1 MAFESNNYLHMKIPA
16 IKKLVENYNLAQL
29 QDAETAILEE
39 QKPAIEVEGD
49 DEGEQLTHILAS
61 LYIKD
66 KMENHGTAFNQALRD
81 FSQRVRNS
89 IG

>member
-1 MAFESNNYLHMKIPA
+1 MKIPA
-16 IKKLVENYNLAQL
+16 IKKLVESHNLAQL
-29 QDAETAILEE
+29 QEAEAALMEE
-39 QKPAIEVEGD
+39 QKPAIDIEGD

-61 LYIKD
+61 IYIKD
-66 KMENHGTAFNQALRD
+66 KMDNHGTPFNQALRD